1 MYVHVCKG
9 VHVLCMYVCKYCMF
23 MFAGSPAVTGGLQVV
38 ETAPWTRKRTAPVGS
53 HPGLCT
59 GVGSPLPD
67 LYQELW
73 GEEGRHQSI
82 MRQSG
87 TENTDKVT

>member
-1 MYVHVCKG
+1 MYNVCTRAS
-9 VHVLCMYVCKYCMF
+9 MF
-23 MFAGSPAVTGGLQVV
+23 MFVGSPAVTGGLQVV

-59 GVGSPLPD
+59 GVGSPWTD

-73 GEEGRHQSI
+73 GGGEEKRVDTRALCTNRGQK
-82 MRQSG
+82 
-87 TENTDKVT
+87 TLTKK